1 MSKSVVS
8 VCEVCKLAHQAVRFK
23 SIEVKEQVC
32 VCVRAP
38 VNGVSLV
45 QQTIHFKSMKVMH

>member
-1 MSKSVVS
+1 MSISVVS

-32 VCVRAP
+32 VCVCAP